1 MKRNIIILMAI
12 ATFALTSCSNKWI
25 MLDST
30 NKYLTVLKRDGTLTT
45 TSVRLVED
53 LKIEATVSDTLTS
66 KSKEGTTTIR
76 QTIKEPKIIEAKTKG
91 TIIENGTLVDGS
103 PAYYFVPDDKKLK
116 AYITDKVGGIPL
128 NTSKDNVFIIVEN
141 SVAGRNGVMKGTRF
155 KIDTNSPGFEFK
167 IKEKRRKE

>member
-1 MKRNIIILMAI
+1 MKTILGLAI
-12 ATFALTSCSNKWI
+12 LLATLTSCSNKWI

-30 NKYLTVLKRDGTLTT
+30 NKYLTVLKRDGTITT

-53 LKIEATVSDTLTS
+53 LKIEATVPDTLTS
-66 KSKEGTTTIR
+66 TSKEGTTTMLKTTR
-76 QTIKEPKIIEAKTKG
+76 EVKVIKAKTKG

-103 PAYYFVPDDKKLK
+103 TAYYFVPDDKKLK
-116 AYITDKVGGIPL
+116 AYVIDKVGGIPL
-128 NTSKDNVFIIVEN
+128 NTSKDNVFIIVDN
-141 SVAGRNGVMKGTRF
+141 SVAGRNGTMKGTRF

>member
-1 MKRNIIILMAI
+1 MKTILGLAI
-12 ATFALTSCSNKWI
+12 LLATLTSCSNKWI

-30 NKYLTVLKRDGTLTT
+30 NKYLTVLKKDGTITT

-53 LKIEATVSDTLTS
+53 LKIEATVPDTLTS
-66 KSKEGTTTIR
+66 KSKEGTTTILK
-76 QTIKEPKIIEAKTKG
+76 TIREARVIKAKTKG
-91 TIIENGTLVDGS
+91 TIIENGTLIDGS

-116 AYITDKVGGIPL
+116 AYIIDKVGGIPL

-141 SVAGRNGVMKGTRF
+141 SVAGRNGTMKGTRF

-167 IKEKRRKE
+167 IKEETIKE

>member
-1 MKRNIIILMAI
+1 MKTILGLVI
-12 ATFALTSCSNKWI
+12 LLATLTSCSNKWI

-30 NKYLTVLKRDGTLTT
+30 NKYLPVLKRDGTITT

-53 LKIEATVSDTLTS
+53 LKIEATVPDTLTS
-66 KSKEGTTTIR
+66 TSKEGTTTMLKTTR
-76 QTIKEPKIIEAKTKG
+76 EAKVIKAKTKG
-91 TIIENGTLVDGS
+91 SIIENGTLIDGS

-116 AYITDKVGGIPL
+116 TYIVDKVGGIPL

-141 SVAGRNGVMKGTRF
+141 SVAGRNGTMKGTRF

-167 IKEKRRKE
+167 IREKRRKE

>member
-1 MKRNIIILMAI
+1 MKTILGLVI
-12 ATFALTSCSNKWI
+12 LLATLTSCSNKWI

-30 NKYLTVLKRDGTLTT
+30 NKYLPVLKRDGTITT

-53 LKIEATVSDTLTS
+53 LKIEATVPDTLTS
-66 KSKEGTTTIR
+66 KSKEGTTTVR
-76 QTIKEPKIIEAKTKG
+76 QTIREAKIIKAKTKG

-116 AYITDKVGGIPL
+116 AYIIDKVGGIPL
-128 NTSKDNVFIIVEN
+128 NTSNDKVFIIVEN

-167 IKEKRRKE
+167 IKEEKVKE